1 MSYPEWVEQY
11 RGAGKEIKQIHIR
24 FYLYDRKTVLD
35 KDKKQPMMISGA
47 YLDRITEGG
56 LLTPKKLT
64 PPCGGERKKREEIII
79 RLPISTHAPVRGRTS
94 I

>member
-24 FYLYDRKTVLD
+24 FYLYERKAVLD
-35 KDKKQPMMISGA
+35 KDKKQPMKISGA

-56 LLTPKKLT
+56 
-64 PPCGGERKKREEIII
+64 
-79 RLPISTHAPVRGRTS
+79 
-94 I
+94 